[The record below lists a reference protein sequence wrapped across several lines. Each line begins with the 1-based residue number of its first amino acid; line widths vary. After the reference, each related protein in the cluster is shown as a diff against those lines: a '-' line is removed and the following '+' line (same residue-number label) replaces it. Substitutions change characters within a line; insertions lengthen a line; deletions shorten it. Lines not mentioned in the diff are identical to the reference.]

1 MAMKRL
7 PYNQLSRTGQFYRDN
22 PSAVKKKDKLS
33 KEINA
38 RPGQIKKRV
47 ESNSK
52 SCPDGKDYDH
62 ATDKCVPIPI
72 NRGRPGEGGRGSK
85 YPDYPNKNNKKNK

>member
-7 PYNQLSRTGQFYRDN
+7 PYNQLSKTARFYRDN
-22 PSAVKKKDKLS
+22 PSATKKKDKLS

-62 ATDKCVPIPI
+62 AVGKCVSIST
-72 NRGRPGEGGRGSK
+72 NRGRLGEGGR
-85 YPDYPNKNNKKNK
+85 YPKLPKMNK